1 MPDNDTDTVRQDSDR
16 HAPDIG
22 PIPIRIQQ
30 NDAEPRYP
38 IRIRIRIHNNANAA
52 VRFKRAN
59 GTSMVLK

>member
-16 HAPDIG
+16 HALDAG

-38 IRIRIRIHNNANAA
+38 IRIRIHNNVTAA
-52 VRFKRAN
+52 VRFKFAN